1 LGVIIGIILDHLNLN
16 NRREEWKKRLDCLY
30 KERKDIV
37 ESVIRMLNLLTAVIM
52 LVTGLYIQ
60 STFDMVISTE
70 VKTII
75 LVGMLIYFI
84 LRLEQVLTLKNS
96 NPNPAKG

>member
-1 LGVIIGIILDHLNLN
+1 
-16 NRREEWKKRLDCLY
+16 
-30 KERKDIV
+30 V
-37 ESVIRMLNLLTAVIM
+37 ESAIRMLNLLTAVIM

>member
-1 LGVIIGIILDHLNLN
+1 
-16 NRREEWKKRLDCLY
+16 
-30 KERKDIV
+30 
-37 ESVIRMLNLLTAVIM
+37 MLNLLTAVIM

>member
-1 LGVIIGIILDHLNLN
+1 M
-16 NRREEWKKRLDCLY
+16 
-30 KERKDIV
+30 
-37 ESVIRMLNLLTAVIM
+37 ESAIRMLNLLTAVIM

>member
-1 LGVIIGIILDHLNLN
+1 M
-16 NRREEWKKRLDCLY
+16 
-30 KERKDIV
+30 

>member
-1 LGVIIGIILDHLNLN
+1 
-16 NRREEWKKRLDCLY
+16 LY

-37 ESVIRMLNLLTAVIM
+37 ESAIRMLNLLTAVIM